1 MSPVGYSIQMAG
13 DLPVVTA
20 PEEITESNA
29 DQLRITLLR
38 AAARGA
44 GMIVLDLTGTR
55 RCEPAAVRV
64 LERARLRAL
73 SDHGELRLTGA
84 SADVLAELAEL
95 GPGWR
100 VPCYASLAEAVAP
113 SRAVPVTSRHEPPA
127 STTPAMRDGGLRR
140 SRCRL
145 GRA

>member
-1 MSPVGYSIQMAG
+1 MSPAVYPIQMAG

-20 PEEITESNA
+20 PGEITEANA
-29 DQLRITLLR
+29 DQLRITLLL
-38 AAARGA
+38 AAGRGT
-44 GMIVLDLTGTR
+44 GTIVLDLTRTQ

-73 SDHGELRLTGA
+73 ADHGELRLAGPSTG
-84 SADVLAELAEL
+84 VLADLAEL

-113 SRAVPVTSRHEPPA
+113 SLAAPVTSKA
-127 STTPAMRDGGLRR
+127 
-140 SRCRL
+140 
-145 GRA
+145 